1 MSKRP
6 MLFPANVEKPN
17 TKLDWRTIPF
27 FSGYQLGL
35 PDMVIRD
42 MRWEEKYPNG
52 VLVPQGIAKGHL
64 KKHIGQK
71 FSKLVAD
78 DGVVYKAFI
87 NDILDLVVKDN
98 NKEYYNNKFNT
109 RPDKLPLDFRPVGTY
124 NYTHKGNIVKEY
136 WEDRRYRDAN
146 T

>member
-1 MSKRP
+1 MSRKP
-6 MLFPANVEKPN
+6 IMFPSVIEKPN
-17 TKLDWRTIPF
+17 LKLDWKSIPF

-42 MRWEEKYPNG
+42 MRWEDKYPNG
-52 VLVPQGIAKGHL
+52 VIVPQGIAKGPM
-64 KKHIGQK
+64 KKRVGQK

-87 NDILDLVVKDN
+87 NDIFDLIVKDN
-98 NKEYYNNKFNT
+98 NKEYYNDKLE
-109 RPDKLPLDFRPVGTY
+109 RPNKLPLDFRPIGSY
-124 NYTHKGNIVKEY
+124 NYTHKLAEIKEY